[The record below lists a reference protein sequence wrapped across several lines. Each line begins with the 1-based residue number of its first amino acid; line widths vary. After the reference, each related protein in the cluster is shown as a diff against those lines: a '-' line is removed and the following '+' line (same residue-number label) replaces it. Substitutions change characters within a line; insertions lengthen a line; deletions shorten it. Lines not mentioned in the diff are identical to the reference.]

1 MEKAVSFY
9 FYLLLLSFILI
20 IMFIPQS
27 YSLAI
32 ILCFVTMLCWGS
44 WGNTQKLAGKSWRF
58 ELFYWDY
65 ALGILLFS
73 LLLGFTLG
81 SNGQHGRGFIEDI
94 RQADT
99 RNILNAILGGV
110 VFNASNILL
119 VAAMAIAG
127 MAVAFPVGVGIAL
140 ALGVIINYIFAPQG
154 NPLWLFAGLI
164 FVVAA
169 IIIDAIAYRKH
180 STSLKKV
187 SGKGILLSVS
197 GGVFMSLFYRF
208 VASSMSTNFEAPGA
222 GKLTPYS
229 AIFFFAVGLLVSNFL
244 FNYLIMKRP
253 FEGEPLSFKDY
264 KKGSFGVHLTGI
276 AGGVIWNLGMS
287 MSILAS
293 GKAGFAI
300 SYGLGQGATLIA
312 ALWGVFIWKEF
323 KGASKAVYTLILFMF
338 LAYLAGLGL
347 LVYAGA

>member
-1 MEKAVSFY
+1 
-9 FYLLLLSFILI
+9 
-20 IMFIPQS
+20 MFIPQS
-27 YSLAI
+27 YSLAVVLCI
-32 ILCFVTMLCWGS
+32 ITMLCWGS

-65 ALGILLFS
+65 VIGIMIFS
-73 LLLGFTLG
+73 LLIGFTLG
-81 SNGQHGRGFIEDI
+81 SHGEHGRKFAADI
-94 RQADT
+94 VQADPS
-99 RNILNAILGGV
+99 NILKAVAGGII
-110 VFNASNILL
+110 FNASNILL

-127 MAVAFPVGVGIAL
+127 MALAFPVGVGIAL
-140 ALGVIINYIFAPQG
+140 ALGVIINYIFAPYG
-154 NPLWLFAGLI
+154 NAAWLFTGLALI
-164 FVVAA
+164 VAA
-169 IIIDAIAYRKH
+169 IILDAIAYKKH
-180 STSLKKV
+180 SASLQKV
-187 SGKGILLSVS
+187 SGKGIMLSVS
-197 GGVFMSLFYRF
+197 AGVLMALFYRF
-208 VASSMSTNFEAPGA
+208 VAGSMVSSFELPEA

-229 AIFFFAVGLLVSNFL
+229 AIFFFAVGVLISNFL

-253 FEGEPLSFKDY
+253 FEGEPLSFRDY
-264 KKGSFGVHLTGI
+264 RNGSMTSHLTGI
-276 AGGVIWNLGMS
+276 LGGIIWAIGMS

-323 KGASKAVYTLILFMF
+323 KGASGNVSTLITLMF

>member
-1 MEKAVSFY
+1 
-9 FYLLLLSFILI
+9 
-20 IMFIPQS
+20 MFIPQS
-27 YSLAI
+27 YPLAI
-32 ILCFVTMLCWGS
+32 ILCIITMLCWGS

-65 ALGILLFS
+65 VLGILLFS
-73 LLLGFTLG
+73 LFLGFTLG
-81 SNGQHGRGFIEDI
+81 SSGENGRSFTADI
-94 RQADT
+94 AQASPK
-99 RNILNAILGGV
+99 NILNSFLGGV
-110 VFNASNILL
+110 IFNASNILL

-140 ALGVIINYIFAPQG
+140 ALGVIINYVFAPKG
-154 NPLWLFAGLI
+154 NPLLLFVGVGFI
-164 FVVAA
+164 VAA
-169 IIIDAIAYRKH
+169 IIIDAVAYKKH

-187 SGKGILLSVS
+187 SKKGILLSVS
-197 GGVFMSLFYRF
+197 AGVLMALFYRF
-208 VASSMSTNFEAPGA
+208 VASSIATDFVSPEP

-229 AIFFFAVGLLVSNFL
+229 AVFFFAIGVVVSNFL
-244 FNYLIMKRP
+244 FNYLIMRKP

-264 KKGSFGVHLTGI
+264 FKGSLSAHLTGI
-276 AGGVIWNLGMS
+276 AGGIIWNIGMS
-287 MSILAS
+287 MSIIAS

-323 KGASKAVYTLILFMF
+323 KGATKSVNTLVFFMF
-338 LAYLAGLGL
+338 LAYLMGLAL

>member
-1 MEKAVSFY
+1 
-9 FYLLLLSFILI
+9 
-20 IMFIPQS
+20 MFIPQS
-27 YSLAI
+27 YPLAI

-65 ALGILLFS
+65 VLGILLFS
-73 LLLGFTLG
+73 ILLGFTLG
-81 SNGQHGRGFIEDI
+81 SHGVAGRGFVADI
-94 RQADT
+94 RQA
-99 RNILNAILGGV
+99 NPGNMLNAFLGGI

-140 ALGVIINYIFAPQG
+140 ALGVIVNYAFAPQG
-154 NPLWLFAGLI
+154 NALWLFLGVALI
-164 FVVAA
+164 VAA
-169 IIIDAIAYRKH
+169 IIIDALAYKKH
-180 STSLKKV
+180 SASMQKV
-187 SGKGILLSVS
+187 SGKGILLSVAA
-197 GGVFMSLFYRF
+197 GILMSLFYRF
-208 VASSMSTNFEAPGA
+208 VASSMAASFEIPEA

-229 AIFFFAVGLLVSNFL
+229 AIFFFALEVVISNLL

-253 FEGEPLSFKDY
+253 FEGTPLSFSDY
-264 KKGSFGVHLTGI
+264 KKGSLGAHLTGI
-276 AGGVIWNLGMS
+276 LGGVIWNIGMA
-287 MSILAS
+287 MSIIAS

-323 KGASKAVYTLILFMF
+323 KGASKSVNTLVFFMF
-338 LAYLAGLGL
+338 MAYLAGLAL